1 MKIASA
7 VLVFIIAGAA
17 DALANQDPAPPVN
30 ADTIKG
36 LWEAIADSGSAMRVF
51 RMELAD
57 KTGWLA
63 VGIPFVE
70 PMTYVLTQTR
80 WKKDGAELYFK
91 GVGQSSRGAHGPDDP
106 TPETAILR
114 VHGVAW
120 SAPEFGQAGGE
131 LTGEF
136 AMHPEKYPRVW
147 KVRFVKMTAIPY
159 LETISKLSAEVKQA
173 IEQEKQGAK

>member
-7 VLVFIIAGAA
+7 VIAFIMVEAVHG
-17 DALANQDPAPPVN
+17 LANQAPAPPVN

-51 RMELAD
+51 RMELANEA
-57 KTGWLA
+57 GWIA

-70 PMTYVLTQTR
+70 PMTFALTQTR
-80 WKKDGAELYFK
+80 WKKDGLELHFK
-91 GVGQSSRGAHGPDDP
+91 GVGRSSRGAHGPDDT
-106 TPETAILR
+106 TPYTAVLR

-120 SAPEFGQAGGE
+120 SAPDFGQAGGE

-136 AMHPEKYPRVW
+136 VLNPAKYPSVW

-159 LETISKLSAEVKQA
+159 LETISKLSAEVRKA
-173 IEQEKQGAK
+173 IEEQKQSQK